1 MSFEIPFK
9 SGSAGVFV
17 VTPGT
22 ASGSIETSGTIGPGV
37 FVTLTPPEGKRV
49 KLFTL
54 AGKSGTFT
62 GFRLKA
68 GGVDVSTATN
78 LSRGD
83 QGADGFYAIGQGAGS
98 DGAYTGAETMDP
110 MIFEPDVVVTFS
122 LDASTSTTLTYNY
135 ACGTLL

>member
-1 MSFEIPFK
+1 MALNWDNLF
-9 SGSAGVFV
+9 GGGGVFV

-37 FVTLTPPEGKRV
+37 FVTLTPPAGQRV

-54 AGKSGTFT
+54 SGKNGTFT

-68 GGVDVSTATN
+68 NGVDVSTATN

-83 QGADGFYAIGQGAGS
+83 QGAAGFYAIGQGAGTT
-98 DGAYTGAETMDP
+98 GAYTGAETMDP
-110 MIFEPDVVVTFS
+110 MVFEPDAVVTFS
-122 LDASTSTTLTYNY
+122 LDAGTSTLLTYNY
-135 ACGTLL
+135 AYGTLI